1 MRFRELIGG
10 VGILDL
16 SDEPT
21 RLTEQRLDL
30 EKINGMLNE
39 AAFSEK
45 NLVKAATLYGKILG
59 KKMGGDFAELGVE
72 TYTRKTGPGR
82 GVRMMNEKGSQL
94 RFNYDAKI
102 GKTGNFDLTSIDY
115 WEAKNKNFQK
125 PTRTVMFKA
134 EFNVVEVLDSIWK
147 ALLTGELHEGS
158 DVCPVCGQTP
168 CNCTT
173 IDEARSSQ
181 EKQDWLAAKGMP
193 KSLAGSEKAMRAR
206 AEQLG
211 IEDELETF
219 LGMQETNSFEDD
231 LKATEQKLTDE
242 VYANPETVFQDIE
255 DLLEVVAK
263 GKWRTLVVCGMGG
276 IGKTYHI
283 TEGPRSL
290 KAMLGPAGGRWEYH
304 SGTKA
309 APFAFYRTLFQER
322 DKIIVFDEADSLL
335 KNNDIVMMLKP
346 ILDTSGDNMAAYMSG
361 TENMVGKSE
370 KEIRAYC
377 EEVDDEIANGTQIGT
392 GKNDVKLPSKFYF
405 EGAMIFISNMRA
417 DQIEGA
423 IMSRSIFV
431 DVYLAQQ
438 DVMKRIRSIAM
449 AKYKSFGSD
458 YIDNLMEGLGATSKA
473 AEKPVQYMTPEYARK
488 TKPFTV
494 RSMDLAHILK
504 QSGLTRWAELAQLYA

>member
-21 RLTEQRLDL
+21 RIQEQKLDL
-30 EKINGMLNE
+30 KKINKMLTE

-45 NLVKAATLYGKILG
+45 NLEKVAELYGKILG
-59 KKMGGDFAELGVE
+59 KKMGGDFLKISTES
-72 TYTRKTGPGR
+72 YTRKTGPGK
-82 GVRMMNEKGSQL
+82 GVRSMNEKGAQL

-102 GKTGNFDLTSIDY
+102 AKGGSFDLTSIDY
-115 WEAKNKNFQK
+115 WEPTNFDFQK

-134 EFNVVEVLDSIWK
+134 EFNVVEVLDVISK
-147 ALLTGELHEGS
+147 ALLTGKINES
-158 DVCPVCGQTP
+158 ADDCRVCGQTP
-168 CNCTT
+168 CNCTS
-173 IDEARSSQ
+173 IEEARSSQ
-181 EKQDWLAAKGMP
+181 EKQEWLASKGMP
-193 KSLAGSEKAMRAR
+193 KSLAGSEKAMKDR
-206 AEQLG
+206 AEKLG
-211 IEDELETF
+211 LSSELETF
-219 LGMQETNSFEDD
+219 LGMQETNTFEDE
-231 LKATEQKLTDE
+231 LKSTEKEFDKE
-242 VYANPETVFQDIE
+242 VFANPETVFEDIE
-255 DLLEVVAK
+255 DLLSVVAK
-263 GKWRTLVVCGMGG
+263 RQWRTLVVCGMGG

-290 KAMLGPAGGRWEYH
+290 KALLGPAGDKWEYH

-335 KNNDIVMMLKP
+335 KNPDIVMMLKP

-361 TENMVGKSE
+361 TENMVGKSD

-377 EEVDDEIANGTQIGT
+377 EEIDAEIAGGASIGM
-392 GKNDVKLPSKFYF
+392 GKNDVKLPSKFFF
-405 EGAMIFISNMRA
+405 EGGMIFISNMRA
-417 DQIEGA
+417 NQIEGA
-423 IMSRSIFV
+423 IMSRSIFI

-438 DVMKRIRSIAM
+438 DVMKRIKSIAL
-449 AKYKSFGSD
+449 AKYKSFGPE
-458 YIDNLMEGLGATSKA
+458 YVEALIEGMGVQSK
-473 AEKPVQYMTPEYARK
+473 EPPKPVQYMTPEYARK

-504 QSGLTRWAELAQLYA
+504 QSGLSRWATLAQMYA

>member
-16 SDEPT
+16 SDEPIRVT
-21 RLTEQRLDL
+21 KQKLDIK
-30 EKINGMLNE
+30 KINEMLNE

-45 NLVKAATLYGKILG
+45 NLEKVAGLYGKILG
-59 KKMGGDFAELGVE
+59 KKMGGEFVKISTES
-72 TYTRKTGPGR
+72 YTRKTGPGR
-82 GVRMMNEKGSQL
+82 GVRVMNEKGAQL

-102 GKTGNFDLTSIDY
+102 AKGGSFDLTSIDY
-115 WEAKNKNFQK
+115 WEPSNTDFQH
-125 PTRTVMFKA
+125 PSRTVMFKT
-134 EFNVVEVLDSIWK
+134 EFNVVEVLDQISK
-147 ALLTGELHEGS
+147 ALLTGVLKEHA
-158 DVCPVCGQTP
+158 DMCKVCGQTP
-168 CNCTT
+168 CNCTS
-173 IDEARSSQ
+173 IDEARSSE
-181 EKQDWLAAKGMP
+181 EKQQWLVSKGMP
-193 KSLAGSEKAMRAR
+193 KSLAGSEKAMRSR

-219 LGMQETNSFEDD
+219 LGMQETNTFEDE
-231 LKATEQKLTDE
+231 LKSSEKEFDKE
-242 VYANPETVFQDIE
+242 VFANPETVFEDIE
-255 DLLEVVAK
+255 DLLSVVAQK
-263 GKWRTLVVCGMGG
+263 KWRTLVICGMGG

-290 KAMLGPAGGRWEYH
+290 KALLGPAGGKWEYH

-361 TENMVGKSE
+361 TENMVGKSD
-370 KEIRAYC
+370 KEIKSYC
-377 EEVDDEIANGTQIGT
+377 EEVDAEIAAGTQIGT
-392 GKNDVKLPSKFYF
+392 GKNDVKLPSKFFF
-405 EGAMIFISNMRA
+405 EGGMIFISNMRA
-417 DQIEGA
+417 NQIEGA
-423 IMSRSIFV
+423 IMSRSIFI

-438 DVMKRIRSIAM
+438 DVMKRIRSIAL
-449 AKYKSFGSD
+449 AKYKSFGPE
-458 YIDNLMEGLGATSKA
+458 YVEALMEGMGVNSK
-473 AEKPVQYMTPEYARK
+473 EPPKPVTYMTPEYARK

-504 QSGLTRWAELAQLYA
+504 QSGLTRWAELAALYA

>member
-21 RLTEQRLDL
+21 RITEQKLDIK
-30 EKINGMLNE
+30 KINQMLIE

-45 NLVKAATLYGKILG
+45 NLEKVADLYGKILG
-59 KKMGGDFAELGVE
+59 KKMGGDFVKISTES
-72 TYTRKTGPGR
+72 YTRKTGPGR
-82 GVRMMNEKGSQL
+82 GVRTMNEKGAQL
-94 RFNYDAKI
+94 RFNYDAKVAK
-102 GKTGNFDLTSIDY
+102 GGSFDLTSIDY
-115 WEAKNKNFQK
+115 WEPSNTDFQR
-125 PTRTVMFKA
+125 PTRTVMFKT
-134 EFNVVEVLDSIWK
+134 EFNVVEVLDKISK
-147 ALLTGELHEGS
+147 VLLTGVLKEAS
-158 DVCPVCGQTP
+158 DMCAVCGQTP

-173 IDEARSSQ
+173 ISEARSSQ
-181 EKQDWLAAKGMP
+181 EKQDWLVSKGMP

-219 LGMQETNSFEDD
+219 LGMQETNTFEDE
-231 LKATEQKLTDE
+231 LKSTEKEFNKE
-242 VYANPETVFQDIE
+242 VFANPDTVFEDIE
-255 DLLEVVAK
+255 DLLSVVAQK
-263 GKWRTLVVCGMGG
+263 KWRTLVICGMGG

-290 KAMLGPAGGRWEYH
+290 KALLGPAGGKWEYH

-346 ILDTSGDNMAAYMSG
+346 ILDTSGDNMAAYMAG
-361 TENMVGKSE
+361 TENMVGKSDA
-370 KEIRAYC
+370 EIRSYC
-377 EEVDDEIANGTQIGT
+377 EEVDSEIAAGTQIGT
-392 GKNDVKLPSKFYF
+392 GKNDIKLPSKFFF
-405 EGAMIFISNMRA
+405 EGGMIFISNMRA
-417 DQIEGA
+417 NQIEGA
-423 IMSRSIFV
+423 IMSRSIFI

-438 DVMKRIRSIAM
+438 DVMKRIRSIAL
-449 AKYKSFGSD
+449 AKYKSFGPEYVES
-458 YIDNLMEGLGATSKA
+458 LMEGMGVNSK
-473 AEKPVQYMTPEYARK
+473 EPPKPVTYMTPEYARK

-504 QSGLTRWAELAQLYA
+504 QSGLSRWAELAALYA